1 MEAAAD
7 IRAPVVPRVWQAILV
22 AGLGV
27 LAVSYAGHYSP
38 GGTRLYESW
47 IYEGLELL
55 AALGCLARAVLFRSE
70 RTAWFF
76 IGLALL
82 ATTVGDIL
90 FDFWYG
96 GNPPFPSAADVS
108 YLLFYPLLYVGIVLL
123 LRRRVS
129 TFGASLWLDG
139 LLAAAAAGAL
149 GASVLVE
156 VVVNSTHGS
165 RLVVLTNM
173 AYPIGDVL
181 LLALLVFVFS
191 VTRWRPGRAWALI
204 AAGLLFNTVGDGL
217 FLYGTATS
225 AYTEGT
231 YIDLAWPLSLVLISL
246 AAWQRPGRAPRIRL
260 QDRAMLGTPIVC
272 GLVATG
278 VLVTATQ
285 LPVHLVAL
293 VLAGTTIVLVLART
307 ALTFREN
314 ALLLEASRKEA
325 LTDSLTGLANRRK
338 LIADLETE
346 IQAAHVGE
354 PRTLALFDLNGFKAY
369 NDTFG
374 HPAGDA
380 LLSRLAAKLAA
391 VVAPDGAAYRMGG
404 DEFCV
409 LLPEY
414 EPSLQ
419 RIAQALWESGEG
431 FDVTS
436 AYGAAAIPTDATTVS
451 NALSV
456 ADERLYAHKELLAE
470 ISRGT
475 AHEPLLRTLAERE
488 PELRAHVADVSSL
501 AVRVGLQF
509 GLAADELEELR
520 LAAEL
525 HDVGKLAI
533 PDVVLQKSGALDATE
548 WGFIHSHTLI
558 GQRIL
563 SSAPALRPVAAV
575 VRSTHENWDGTG
587 YPDALAGESIP
598 LAARIIAAC
607 DAYSAMTS
615 DRPYRAARTSK
626 EAVAELRRCA
636 GSQFDPQVVASLCR
650 VLADEDQPATTWRS
664 AAGST
669 NSLRNDEGPGIAPGP
684 SGVFPTSPP

>member
-1 MEAAAD
+1 MEAAAHL
-7 IRAPVVPRVWQAILV
+7 RAPAVLRAWQAILAVGV
-22 AGLGV
+22 AV
-27 LAVSYAGHYSP
+27 LAVSYLGRYSP
-38 GGTRLYESW
+38 GGTRLYETW

-55 AALGCLARAVLFRSE
+55 AAFGCLARSVLVRAE
-70 RTAWFF
+70 RPAWFF
-76 IGLALL
+76 IGCALL
-82 ATTVGDIL
+82 ATTIGDVL

-96 GNPPFPSAADVS
+96 GNPPFPSAADVA

-129 TFGASLWLDG
+129 ISATLWLDG
-139 LLAAAAAGAL
+139 LVAATAAAAL

-204 AAGLLFNTVGDGL
+204 AAGLILNTVGDGL
-217 FLYGTATS
+217 YLYQTAVGT
-225 AYTEGT
+225 YQEGT
-231 YIDLAWPLSLVLISL
+231 YLDLVWPLSLVLIAL
-246 AAWQRPGRAPRIRL
+246 AAWQRSGRVPRVQL
-260 QDRAMLGTPIVC
+260 QQRALLGTPIVC
-272 GLVATG
+272 GLTATG
-278 VLVTATQ
+278 VLVAASQRPESAIT
-285 LPVHLVAL
+285 L
-293 VLAGTTIVLVLART
+293 VLASATIALVLART
-307 ALTFREN
+307 ALSLWEN
-314 ALLLEASRKEA
+314 TQLLETSRREA

-338 LIADLETE
+338 LLTDLEVE
-346 IQAAHVGE
+346 IEAALEGE
-354 PRTLALFDLNGFKAY
+354 PRLLVLFDLNGFKSY

-391 VVAPDGAAYRMGG
+391 AVAPAGEAYRMGG

-409 LLPEY
+409 LLPAGD
-414 EPSLQ
+414 PDLT
-419 RIAQALWESGEG
+419 RVAAALSESGEG
-431 FDVTS
+431 FNVTG
-436 AYGAAAIPTDATTVS
+436 AYGSAVIPADATTVS
-451 NALSV
+451 TALSV

-470 ISRGT
+470 IRRGT

-501 AVRVGLQF
+501 AVRVGERL
-509 GLAADELEELR
+509 GLALEELEELR

-533 PDVVLQKSGALDATE
+533 PDVVLQKSGSLDATE

-563 SSAPALRPVAAV
+563 SSAPALRPVGAI

-587 YPDALAGESIP
+587 YPDGLAGESIP

-615 DRPYRAARTSK
+615 DRPYRSARTPE

-636 GSQFDPQVVASLCR
+636 DRQFDRTVVQLLCA
-650 VLADEDQPATTWRS
+650 VLADEDKPATTF
-664 AAGST
+664 AVG
-669 NSLRNDEGPGIAPGP
+669 G
-684 SGVFPTSPP
+684 

>member
-1 MEAAAD
+1 MEAAAHL
-7 IRAPVVPRVWQAILV
+7 RAPAVPRAWQAIFAVGV
-22 AGLGV
+22 AV
-27 LAVSYAGHYSP
+27 LAVSYIGHYSP
-38 GGTRLYESW
+38 GGTRLYETW

-55 AALGCLARAVLFRSE
+55 AALGCLARSVLVRSE
-70 RTAWFF
+70 RLAWFL
-76 IGLALL
+76 IGCALL
-82 ATTVGDIL
+82 ATAIGDVL

-96 GNPPFPSAADVS
+96 GNPPFPSAADVA

-129 TFGASLWLDG
+129 TFSATLWLDG
-139 LLAAAAAGAL
+139 LVAATAAAAL

-165 RLVVLTNM
+165 RLVVLTNI

-204 AAGLLFNTVGDGL
+204 AAGLIFNTVGDGL
-217 FLYGTATS
+217 FLYQTAVGT
-225 AYTEGT
+225 YQEGT
-231 YIDLAWPLSLVLISL
+231 YLDLAWPLSLVLISL
-246 AAWQRPGRAPRIRL
+246 AAWQRLARVPRVQLQERAL
-260 QDRAMLGTPIVC
+260 LGTPIVC
-272 GLVATG
+272 GLTATG
-278 VLVTATQ
+278 VLVAASQRPESAIT
-285 LPVHLVAL
+285 L
-293 VLAGTTIVLVLART
+293 VLASATIVLVLART
-307 ALTFREN
+307 ALSLWEN
-314 ALLLEASRKEA
+314 AQLLEASRHEA

-338 LIADLETE
+338 LLTDLEAE
-346 IQAAHVGE
+346 MEAAREGE
-354 PRTLALFDLNGFKAY
+354 PRMLVLFDLNGFKTY

-380 LLSRLAAKLAA
+380 LLARLAGKLAA
-391 VVAPDGAAYRMGG
+391 AVAPDGAAYRMGG

-409 LLPEY
+409 LLPGP
-414 EPSLQ
+414 EPD
-419 RIAQALWESGEG
+419 IHGVAQALWESGEG
-431 FDVTS
+431 FDVGS
-436 AYGAAAIPTDATTVS
+436 AYGAALIPDDATTVS
-451 NALSV
+451 TALSV

-470 ISRGT
+470 IRRGT

-501 AVRVGLQF
+501 ALRVGKRL
-509 GLAADELEELR
+509 GLAHEELEELR

-533 PDVVLQKSGALDATE
+533 PDVVLQKSGSLDATE

-563 SSAPALRPVAAV
+563 SSAPALRPVGAI

-587 YPDALAGESIP
+587 YPDGLAGETIP

-615 DRPYRAARTSK
+615 DRPYRSARTPD

-636 GSQFDPQVVASLCR
+636 DRQFDRTVVQLLCA
-650 VLADEDQPATTWRS
+650 VLTDEEPATTF
-664 AAGST
+664 AVGS
-669 NSLRNDEGPGIAPGP
+669 
-684 SGVFPTSPP
+684 

>member
-1 MEAAAD
+1 MEAAAHL
-7 IRAPVVPRVWQAILV
+7 RARAVLRAWQAILAVGV
-22 AGLGV
+22 AV
-27 LAVSYAGHYSP
+27 LAVSYLGRYSP
-38 GGTRLYESW
+38 GGTRLYETW

-55 AALGCLARAVLFRSE
+55 AAFGCLARSVLVRAE
-70 RTAWFF
+70 RPAWFF
-76 IGLALL
+76 IGCALL
-82 ATTVGDIL
+82 ATTIGDVL

-96 GNPPFPSAADVS
+96 GNPPFPSAADVA

-129 TFGASLWLDG
+129 ISATLWLDG
-139 LLAAAAAGAL
+139 LVAATAAAAL

-204 AAGLLFNTVGDGL
+204 AAGLILNTVGDGL
-217 FLYGTATS
+217 YLYQTAVGT
-225 AYTEGT
+225 YQEGT
-231 YIDLAWPLSLVLISL
+231 YLDLVWPLSLVLIAL
-246 AAWQRPGRAPRIRL
+246 AAWQRPGRVPRVQL
-260 QDRAMLGTPIVC
+260 QQRALLGTPIVC
-272 GLVATG
+272 GLTATG
-278 VLVTATQ
+278 VLVAASQRPESAIT
-285 LPVHLVAL
+285 L
-293 VLAGTTIVLVLART
+293 VLASATIALVLART
-307 ALTFREN
+307 ALSLWEN
-314 ALLLEASRKEA
+314 TQLLETSRREA

-338 LIADLETE
+338 LLTDLEVE
-346 IQAAHVGE
+346 MEAALEGE
-354 PRTLALFDLNGFKAY
+354 PRLLVLFDLNGFKSY

-391 VVAPDGAAYRMGG
+391 AVAPAGEAYRMGG

-409 LLPEY
+409 LLPAGD
-414 EPSLQ
+414 PDLT
-419 RIAQALWESGEG
+419 RVAAALSESGEG
-431 FDVTS
+431 FNVTG
-436 AYGAAAIPTDATTVS
+436 AYGSAVIPADATTVS
-451 NALSV
+451 TALSV

-470 ISRGT
+470 IRRGT

-501 AVRVGLQF
+501 AVRVGERL
-509 GLAADELEELR
+509 GLALEELEELR

-525 HDVGKLAI
+525 HDIGKLAI
-533 PDVVLQKSGALDATE
+533 PDVVLQKSGSLDATE

-563 SSAPALRPVAAV
+563 SSAPALRPVGAI

-587 YPDALAGESIP
+587 YPDGLAGESIP

-607 DAYSAMTS
+607 DTYSAMTS
-615 DRPYRAARTSK
+615 DRPYRSARTPE

-636 GSQFDPQVVASLCR
+636 DRQFDRTVVQLLCA
-650 VLADEDQPATTWRS
+650 VLADEDKPATTF
-664 AAGST
+664 AVG
-669 NSLRNDEGPGIAPGP
+669 G
-684 SGVFPTSPP
+684 

>member
-1 MEAAAD
+1 MEAAAHTG
-7 IRAPVVPRVWQAILV
+7 RSAVLRLWQAILV
-22 AGLGV
+22 AGLAV
-27 LAVSYAGHYSP
+27 LALSYVGRYSP
-38 GGTRLYESW
+38 GGTRLYQTW
-47 IYEGLELL
+47 VYEGLELL
-55 AALGCLARAVLFRSE
+55 AAFGCIARSVLFRAE
-70 RTAWFF
+70 RSAWFF
-76 IGLALL
+76 IGTGLL
-82 ATTVGDIL
+82 ATAVGDIL

-96 GNPPFPSAADVS
+96 GNPPFPSAADVA
-108 YLLFYPLLYVGIVLL
+108 YLFFYPLLYVGIVLL

-129 TFGASLWLDG
+129 TFSATLWLDG
-139 LLAAAAAGAL
+139 LIAAAAAGAL
-149 GASVLVE
+149 GASILVE

-204 AAGLLFNTVGDGL
+204 AAGLIFNTVGDGL
-217 FLYGTATS
+217 FLYGTAVS
-225 AYTEGT
+225 SYMEGT
-231 YIDLAWPLSLVLISL
+231 YVDLAWPLSLVLISL
-246 AAWQRPGRAPRIRL
+246 AAWQLPGRAPRVQL

-272 GLVATG
+272 GLIATG
-278 VLVTATQ
+278 VLAAASHW
-285 LPVHLVAL
+285 PVHPIAL
-293 VLAGTTIVLVLART
+293 LLASATIVLVLART
-307 ALTFREN
+307 ALSFWEN
-314 ALLLEASRKEA
+314 AQLLEASRHEA

-338 LIADLETE
+338 LLADLEAE
-346 IQAAHVGE
+346 IEAAREGE
-354 PRTLALFDLNGFKAY
+354 ARLLVLFDLNGFKAY

-380 LLSRLAAKLAA
+380 LLTRLAAKLTEA
-391 VVAPDGAAYRMGG
+391 VAPDGAAYRMGG

-409 LLPEY
+409 LLPAP
-414 EPSLQ
+414 EPDLHSV
-419 RIAQALWESGEG
+419 AQALWESGEG

-436 AYGAAAIPTDATTVS
+436 AYGSALIPDDASTVS
-451 NALSV
+451 TALSV

-501 AVRVGLQF
+501 AVRVGEQL
-509 GLAADELEELR
+509 GLAPDELEELR

-533 PDVVLQKSGALDATE
+533 PDIVLQKTGGLDATE

-563 SSAPALRPVAAV
+563 SSAPALRPVGAI

-587 YPDALAGESIP
+587 YPDGLAGESIP

-615 DRPYRAARTSK
+615 DRPYRAARTP
-626 EAVAELRRCA
+626 EDAVAELRRCA
-636 GSQFDPQVVASLCR
+636 GRQFDPHVAELLCR
-650 VLADEDQPATTWRS
+650 VLADA
-664 AAGST
+664 
-669 NSLRNDEGPGIAPGP
+669 GPGSLPALPDV
-684 SGVFPTSPP
+684 SETSLA

>member
-1 MEAAAD
+1 MEAAAHL
-7 IRAPVVPRVWQAILV
+7 RARAVLRVWQAILAVGV
-22 AGLGV
+22 AV
-27 LAVSYAGHYSP
+27 LAVSYLGRYSP
-38 GGTRLYESW
+38 GGTRLYETW

-55 AALGCLARAVLFRSE
+55 AAFGCLARSVLVRAE
-70 RTAWFF
+70 RPAWFF
-76 IGLALL
+76 IGCALL
-82 ATTVGDIL
+82 ATTIGDVL

-96 GNPPFPSAADVS
+96 GNPPFPSAADVA

-129 TFGASLWLDG
+129 ISATLWLDG
-139 LLAAAAAGAL
+139 LVAATAAAAL

-204 AAGLLFNTVGDGL
+204 AAGLILNTVGDGL
-217 FLYGTATS
+217 YLYQTAVGT
-225 AYTEGT
+225 YQEGT
-231 YIDLAWPLSLVLISL
+231 YLDLVWPLSLVLIAL
-246 AAWQRPGRAPRIRL
+246 AAWQRPGRVPRVQL
-260 QDRAMLGTPIVC
+260 QQRALLGTPIVC
-272 GLVATG
+272 GLTATG
-278 VLVTATQ
+278 VLVAASQRPESAIT
-285 LPVHLVAL
+285 L
-293 VLAGTTIVLVLART
+293 VLASATIALVLART
-307 ALTFREN
+307 ALSLWEN
-314 ALLLEASRKEA
+314 TQLLETSRREA

-338 LIADLETE
+338 LLTDLEVE
-346 IQAAHVGE
+346 IEAALEGE
-354 PRTLALFDLNGFKAY
+354 PRLLVLFDLNGFKSY

-391 VVAPDGAAYRMGG
+391 AVAPAGEAYRMGG

-409 LLPEY
+409 LLPAGD
-414 EPSLQ
+414 PDLS
-419 RIAQALWESGEG
+419 RVAAALSESGEG
-431 FDVTS
+431 FNVTG
-436 AYGAAAIPTDATTVS
+436 AYGSAVIPADATMVS
-451 NALSV
+451 TALSV

-470 ISRGT
+470 IRRGT

-501 AVRVGLQF
+501 AVRVGERL
-509 GLAADELEELR
+509 GLSLEELEELR

-533 PDVVLQKSGALDATE
+533 PDVVLQKSGSLDATE

-563 SSAPALRPVAAV
+563 SSAPALRPVGEI

-587 YPDALAGESIP
+587 YPDGLAGESIP

-615 DRPYRAARTSK
+615 DRPYRSARTPE

-636 GSQFDPQVVASLCR
+636 DRQFDRTVVQLLCA
-650 VLADEDQPATTWRS
+650 VLADEDKPATTF
-664 AAGST
+664 AVG
-669 NSLRNDEGPGIAPGP
+669 G
-684 SGVFPTSPP
+684 

>member
-1 MEAAAD
+1 MEAAAHL
-7 IRAPVVPRVWQAILV
+7 RAPAVLRAWQAILAVGV
-22 AGLGV
+22 AV
-27 LAVSYAGHYSP
+27 LAISYLGRYSP
-38 GGTRLYESW
+38 GGTRLYETW

-55 AALGCLARAVLFRSE
+55 AAFGCLARSVLVRAE
-70 RTAWFF
+70 RPAWFF
-76 IGLALL
+76 IGCALL
-82 ATTVGDIL
+82 ATTIGDIL

-96 GNPPFPSAADVS
+96 GNPPFPSAADVA

-129 TFGASLWLDG
+129 LSATLWLDG
-139 LLAAAAAGAL
+139 LVAATAAAAL

-204 AAGLLFNTVGDGL
+204 AAGLILNTVGDGL
-217 FLYGTATS
+217 YLYQTAVGT
-225 AYTEGT
+225 YQEGT
-231 YIDLAWPLSLVLISL
+231 YLDLVWPLSLVLIAL
-246 AAWQRPGRAPRIRL
+246 AAWQRSGRVPRVQL
-260 QDRAMLGTPIVC
+260 QQRALLGTPIVC
-272 GLVATG
+272 GLTATG
-278 VLVTATQ
+278 VLVAASQQPESAIT
-285 LPVHLVAL
+285 L
-293 VLAGTTIVLVLART
+293 VLASATIALVLART
-307 ALTFREN
+307 ALSLWEN
-314 ALLLEASRKEA
+314 TQLLETSRREA

-338 LIADLETE
+338 LLTDLEAE
-346 IQAAHVGE
+346 IEAALEGE
-354 PRTLALFDLNGFKAY
+354 PRLLLLFDLNGFKSY

-380 LLSRLAAKLAA
+380 LLTRLAAKLAA
-391 VVAPDGAAYRMGG
+391 AVAPAGEAYRMGG

-409 LLPEY
+409 LLPAGD
-414 EPSLQ
+414 PDLS
-419 RIAQALWESGEG
+419 RVAAALSESGEG
-431 FDVTS
+431 FNVTG
-436 AYGAAAIPTDATTVS
+436 AYGSAVIPADATTVS
-451 NALSV
+451 TALSV

-470 ISRGT
+470 IRRGT

-501 AVRVGLQF
+501 AVRVGERL
-509 GLAADELEELR
+509 GLALEELEELR

-533 PDVVLQKSGALDATE
+533 PDVVLQKSGSLDATE

-563 SSAPALRPVAAV
+563 SSAPALRPVGAI

-587 YPDALAGESIP
+587 YPDGLAGESIP

-615 DRPYRAARTSK
+615 DRPYRSARTPE

-636 GSQFDPQVVASLCR
+636 DRQFDRTVVQLLCA
-650 VLADEDQPATTWRS
+650 VLADEDKPAATF
-664 AAGST
+664 AVG
-669 NSLRNDEGPGIAPGP
+669 G
-684 SGVFPTSPP
+684 